1 MIILRVILV
10 FSIWSYYD
18 CFVRVFTTKFNALKT
33 KEEFLATTSTSTLY
47 LSNDSNSNNNGDL
60 YSNSNNDDIDANN
73 DNSATV
79 YTKKKIKFNDKRD
92 LLPFDVFMEKNPD
105 IKIGSF
111 LLDSSTACGDMLD
124 LGPQGIFNIMKV
136 SFLYKYEMGHFKV
149 FKKKLLLTNNIKG
162 KDDVVN
168 GWNEIISPFRSDG
181 NHDDHLN
188 YLQ

>member
-33 KEEFLATTSTSTLY
+33 KEEFLATSTSTLY

-149 FKKKLLLTNNIKG
+149 FKKKLLLTNNIISSIS
-162 KDDVVN
+162 N
-168 GWNEIISPFRSDG
+168 FRACWNEIIFKSQKIP
-181 NHDDHLN
+181 NLII
-188 YLQ
+188 